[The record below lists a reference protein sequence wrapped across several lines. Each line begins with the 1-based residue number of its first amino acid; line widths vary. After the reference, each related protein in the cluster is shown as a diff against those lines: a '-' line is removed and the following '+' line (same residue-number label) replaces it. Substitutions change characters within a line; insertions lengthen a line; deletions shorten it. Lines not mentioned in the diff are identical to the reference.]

1 MGDPAVGCAELP
13 AHGAE
18 RVRPDGNDVHR
29 RRLARSHRYGQWRDA
44 GVDGV
49 EHRGLTRLSEQTDM
63 GKVTGFLE
71 IDRQTAKYQPASDR
85 IRHFKEFS
93 IPMSDQ
99 EVQKQA
105 ARCMDCGIP
114 YCHGPTGCPV
124 HNQIPDW
131 NDLVYA
137 DNWEEAIRNL
147 HSTNNFPE
155 FTGRICPA
163 PCEEACT
170 LNLEDAPVAIKTVE
184 QAIADKAYELGFI
197 MPQPP
202 TTRSGRKV
210 AVIGSGPAGMAAAQQ
225 LGRAGHEVHV
235 YERESRPGG
244 LLRYGIPDFKM
255 EKHFID
261 RRVSQMEGEGVT
273 FFCNVNVG
281 VDRKMAD
288 LVAGYD
294 AVLYCG
300 GSETPRASGIP
311 GTGLDGVHDA
321 MPFLVQQNK
330 RVARENIDSVGWPSA
345 PISAAGKHVVVV
357 GGGDTASD
365 CIGTAF
371 RQGAVKVTQLDIR
384 PQPPEK
390 EDKLAVWPYWAT
402 KMRTSSSQAEGVH
415 REFQIGDARIRRRGR
430 PADRRQVLR
439 GGREAPAGRR
449 HGVRHPRR
457 SRLHRDRLPR
467 PVRGRRPR
475 VRWARGLKIG
485 VDRRGSTYVEA
496 DERDYRTSVDKL
508 WAAGDV
514 RRGQSLV
521 VWAIREGRQA
531 ARAIDLELT
540 GTTTLPR

>member
-1 MGDPAVGCAELP
+1 
-13 AHGAE
+13 
-18 RVRPDGNDVHR
+18 
-29 RRLARSHRYGQWRDA
+29 
-44 GVDGV
+44 
-49 EHRGLTRLSEQTDM
+49 M

-85 IRHFKEFS
+85 IRHFREFT
-93 IPMSDQ
+93 IRMSDQ

-105 ARCMDCGIP
+105 ARCMDCGVP

-131 NDLVYA
+131 NDLVYNN
-137 DNWEEAIRNL
+137 NWEEAIRNL

-170 LNLEDAPVAIKTVE
+170 LNLEDAPVTIKTVE
-184 QAIADKAYELGFI
+184 QALADKAYEMGFI
-197 MPQPP
+197 VPQPV
-202 TTRSGRKV
+202 TSKTGKKV
-210 AVIGSGPAGMAAAQQ
+210 ALIGSGPAGMAAAQQ

-235 YERESRPGG
+235 YERESQPGG

-261 RRVSQMEGEGVT
+261 RRIEQMEGEGVT

-281 VDRKMAD
+281 VDKSVEE
-288 LVAGYD
+288 LLKTYD
-294 AVLYCG
+294 AVLYTG
-300 GSETPRASGIP
+300 GSEKPRDVGIA
-311 GTGLDGVHDA
+311 GAGLIGVHDA
-321 MPFLVQQNK
+321 MPYLVQQNK
-330 RVARENIDSVGWPSA
+330 RVARESIDNVGWPSEPVLA
-345 PISAAGKHVVVV
+345 GGKHVVVI

-365 CIGTAF
+365 CVGTAF

-390 EDKLAVWPYWAT
+390 EDKLAIWPYWAT
-402 KMRTSSSQAEGVH
+402 KMRTSSSQAEGAI
-415 REFQIGDARIRRRGR
+415 REFQVGTLELVGENGILAGVKCCQVDEKRKPIAGTEFVIKADLVFVAIGFRG
-430 PADRRQVLR
+430 VLDT
-439 GGREAPAGRR
+439 
-449 HGVRHPRR
+449 GVV
-457 SRLHRDRLPR
+457 SELGDKLSMTS
-467 PVRGRRPR
+467 
-475 VRWARGLKIG
+475 
-485 VDRRGSTYVEA
+485 DRRGSTNIAANE
-496 DERDYRTSVDKL
+496 DDYRTSVDKL

-531 ARAIDLELT
+531 AREIDLSLMGAT
-540 GTTTLPR
+540 DLPR

>member
-1 MGDPAVGCAELP
+1 
-13 AHGAE
+13 
-18 RVRPDGNDVHR
+18 
-29 RRLARSHRYGQWRDA
+29 
-44 GVDGV
+44 
-49 EHRGLTRLSEQTDM
+49 M

-85 IRHFKEFS
+85 IRHFREFT
-93 IPMSDQ
+93 IRMTDQ

-105 ARCMDCGIP
+105 ARCMDCGVP

-131 NDLVYA
+131 NDLVYNN
-137 DNWEEAIRNL
+137 NWEEAIRNL

-170 LNLEDAPVAIKTVE
+170 LNLEDAPVTIKTVE
-184 QAIADKAYELGFI
+184 QAIADKAYEMGFI
-197 MPQPP
+197 VPQPV
-202 TTRSGRKV
+202 TNKTGKTV
-210 AVIGSGPAGMAAAQQ
+210 AIIGSGPAGMAAAQQ
-225 LGRAGHEVHV
+225 LGRAGHDVHV

-244 LLRYGIPDFKM
+244 LLRFGIPDFKM

-261 RRVSQMEGEGVT
+261 RRIEQMEGEGVT

-281 VDRKMAD
+281 VDKSMEE
-288 LVAGYD
+288 LLGSYD
-294 AVLYCG
+294 AVLYTG
-300 GSETPRASGIP
+300 GSEKPRDVGIP
-311 GTGLDGVHDA
+311 GADLVGVHDA
-321 MPFLVQQNK
+321 MPYLVQQNK
-330 RVARENIDSVGWPSA
+330 RVARESIDNVGWPSDPVVA
-345 PISAAGKHVVVV
+345 GGKHVVVI

-365 CIGTAF
+365 CVGTAF

-402 KMRTSSSQAEGVH
+402 KMRTSSSQAEGAV
-415 REFQIGDARIRRRGR
+415 REFQVGTLELVGENGILSAVKCCHVDEKRKPVAGSEFLIKADLVFVAIGFRG
-430 PADRRQVLR
+430 VLDT
-439 GGREAPAGRR
+439 
-449 HGVRHPRR
+449 GVV
-457 SRLHRDRLPR
+457 SDLGDRLLTDTD
-467 PVRGRRPR
+467 G
-475 VRWARGLKIG
+475 
-485 VDRRGSTYVEA
+485 RGSTNISANET
-496 DERDYRTSVDKL
+496 DYRTSVDKL

-531 ARAIDLELT
+531 AREIDLSLMGAT
-540 GTTTLPR
+540 DLPR

>member
-1 MGDPAVGCAELP
+1 
-13 AHGAE
+13 
-18 RVRPDGNDVHR
+18 
-29 RRLARSHRYGQWRDA
+29 
-44 GVDGV
+44 
-49 EHRGLTRLSEQTDM
+49 M

-85 IRHFKEFS
+85 IRHFREFT
-93 IPMSDQ
+93 IRMSDQ

-131 NDLVYA
+131 NDLVYNG
-137 DNWEEAIRNL
+137 NWEEAIRNL

-170 LNLEDAPVAIKTVE
+170 LNLEDAPVTIKTVE
-184 QAIADKAYELGFI
+184 QAIADKAYEMGFI
-197 MPQPP
+197 VPQPV
-202 TTRSGRKV
+202 TAKTGKKV
-210 AVIGSGPAGMAAAQQ
+210 AIIGSGPAGMAAAQQ
-225 LGRAGHEVHV
+225 LGRVGHEVHV

-261 RRVSQMEGEGVT
+261 RRVEQMEGEGVT

-281 VDRKMAD
+281 VDKSMDD
-288 LVAGYD
+288 LLGAYD
-294 AVLYCG
+294 AVLYTG
-300 GSETPRASGIP
+300 GSEKPRDVGIP
-311 GTGLDGVHDA
+311 GADLIGVHDA
-321 MPFLVQQNK
+321 MPYLVQQNK
-330 RVARENIDSVGWPSA
+330 RVARESIDNVGWPSDPVLA
-345 PISAAGKHVVVV
+345 GGKHVVVI

-365 CIGTAF
+365 CVGTAF

-402 KMRTSSSQAEGVH
+402 KMRTSSSQAEGAV
-415 REFQIGDARIRRRGR
+415 REFQVGTLELVGENGILSGVKCCHVDEKRKPIAGTEFVIRADLVFVAIGFRG
-430 PADRRQVLR
+430 VLDK
-439 GGREAPAGRR
+439 
-449 HGVRHPRR
+449 GVV
-457 SRLHRDRLPR
+457 SELGEKLSVDT
-467 PVRGRRPR
+467 
-475 VRWARGLKIG
+475 
-485 VDRRGSTYVEA
+485 DRRGSANISANET
-496 DERDYRTSVDKL
+496 DYRTSVDKL

-531 ARAIDLELT
+531 AREIDLSLMGAT
-540 GTTTLPR
+540 DLPR

>member
-1 MGDPAVGCAELP
+1 
-13 AHGAE
+13 
-18 RVRPDGNDVHR
+18 
-29 RRLARSHRYGQWRDA
+29 
-44 GVDGV
+44 
-49 EHRGLTRLSEQTDM
+49 M

-85 IRHFKEFS
+85 IRHFREFT
-93 IPMSDQ
+93 IRMSDQ

-131 NDLVYA
+131 NDLVYN

-197 MPQPP
+197 VPQAV
-202 TTRSGRKV
+202 TTKTGKKV
-210 AVIGSGPAGMAAAQQ
+210 AIIGSGPAGMAAAQQ

-261 RRVSQMEGEGVT
+261 RRVEQMEGEGVT

-281 VDRKMAD
+281 VDKSVEE
-288 LVAGYD
+288 LLGTYD
-294 AVLYCG
+294 AVLYTG
-300 GSETPRASGIP
+300 GSEKPRDVGIP
-311 GTGLDGVHDA
+311 GADLIGVHDA
-321 MPFLVQQNK
+321 MPYLVQQNK
-330 RVARENIDSVGWPSA
+330 RVARESIYNVGWPSDPVMA
-345 PISAAGKHVVVV
+345 GGKHVVVI

-365 CIGTAF
+365 CVGTAF
-371 RQGAVKVTQLDIR
+371 RQGAVRVTQLDIR

-402 KMRTSSSQAEGVH
+402 KMRTSSSQAEGAV
-415 REFQIGDARIRRRGR
+415 REFQVGTLELIGENGILSGVKCCEVDERRRPVAGTEFVIK
-430 PADRRQVLR
+430 ADLVFVAIGFR
-439 GGREAPAGRR
+439 GALDT
-449 HGVRHPRR
+449 GVI
-457 SRLHRDRLPR
+457 SELGDKLS
-467 PVRGRRPR
+467 VD
-475 VRWARGLKIG
+475 
-485 VDRRGSTYVEA
+485 VDRRGSTNVAANE
-496 DERDYRTSVDKL
+496 EDYRTSVDRL

-531 ARAIDLELT
+531 ARDIDLTLMGVT
-540 GTTTLPR
+540 DLPR

>member
-1 MGDPAVGCAELP
+1 
-13 AHGAE
+13 
-18 RVRPDGNDVHR
+18 
-29 RRLARSHRYGQWRDA
+29 
-44 GVDGV
+44 
-49 EHRGLTRLSEQTDM
+49 M

-85 IRHFKEFS
+85 IRHFREFT
-93 IPMSDQ
+93 IRMSDQ

-131 NDLVYA
+131 NDLVYNN
-137 DNWEEAIRNL
+137 NWEEAIRNL

-170 LNLEDAPVAIKTVE
+170 LNLEDAPVTIKTVE
-184 QAIADKAYELGFI
+184 QAIADKAYEMGFI
-197 MPQPP
+197 VPQPV
-202 TTRSGRKV
+202 TRKTGKKV
-210 AVIGSGPAGMAAAQQ
+210 ALIGSGPAGMAAAQQ

-261 RRVSQMEGEGVT
+261 RRIEQMEGEGVT

-281 VDRKMAD
+281 VDKSMEE
-288 LVAGYD
+288 LLSTYD
-294 AVLYCG
+294 AVLYTG
-300 GSETPRASGIP
+300 GSEKPRDVGIP
-311 GTGLDGVHDA
+311 GADLVGVHDA
-321 MPFLVQQNK
+321 MPYLVQQNK
-330 RVARENIDSVGWPSA
+330 RVARESIDNVGWPSDPVLA
-345 PISAAGKHVVVV
+345 GGKHVVVI

-365 CIGTAF
+365 CVGTAF

-402 KMRTSSSQAEGVH
+402 KMRTSSSQAEGAV
-415 REFQIGDARIRRRGR
+415 REFQVGTLELVGENGILAGVKCCHVDEKRKPLAGTEFIIRADLVFVAIGFTG
-430 PADRRQVLR
+430 VL
-439 GGREAPAGRR
+439 ET
-449 HGVRHPRR
+449 GVV
-457 SRLHRDRLPR
+457 SDLGDKLT
-467 PVRGRRPR
+467 
-475 VRWARGLKIG
+475 IDT
-485 VDRRGSTYVEA
+485 DRRGSANVAANEV
-496 DERDYRTSVDKL
+496 DYRTSVDKL

-531 ARAIDLELT
+531 AREIDLSLM
-540 GTTTLPR
+540 GTTDLPR

>member
-1 MGDPAVGCAELP
+1 
-13 AHGAE
+13 
-18 RVRPDGNDVHR
+18 
-29 RRLARSHRYGQWRDA
+29 
-44 GVDGV
+44 
-49 EHRGLTRLSEQTDM
+49 M

-85 IRHFKEFS
+85 IRHFREFT
-93 IPMSDQ
+93 IRMSDQ

-131 NDLVYA
+131 NDLVYNN
-137 DNWEEAIRNL
+137 NWEEAIRNL

-170 LNLEDAPVAIKTVE
+170 LNLEDAPVTIKTVE
-184 QAIADKAYELGFI
+184 QTIADKAYEMGFI
-197 MPQPP
+197 VPQPV
-202 TTRSGRKV
+202 TKKTGKKV
-210 AVIGSGPAGMAAAQQ
+210 ALIGSGPAGMAAAQQ

-261 RRVSQMEGEGVT
+261 RRIEQMEGEGVT

-281 VDRKMAD
+281 VDKSMEE
-288 LVAGYD
+288 LLGTYD
-294 AVLYCG
+294 AVLYTG
-300 GSETPRASGIP
+300 GSEKPRDVGIP
-311 GTGLDGVHDA
+311 GADLIGVHDA
-321 MPFLVQQNK
+321 MPYLVQQNK
-330 RVARENIDSVGWPSA
+330 RVARESIDNVGWPSDPVLA
-345 PISAAGKHVVVV
+345 GGKHVVVI

-365 CIGTAF
+365 CVGTAF

-402 KMRTSSSQAEGVH
+402 KMRTSSSQAEGAV
-415 REFQIGDARIRRRGR
+415 REFQVGTLELVGENGILAGVKCCHVDEKRKPVADSGFIIKADLVFVAIGFTG
-430 PADRRQVLR
+430 VL
-439 GGREAPAGRR
+439 ET
-449 HGVRHPRR
+449 GVV
-457 SRLHRDRLPR
+457 SDLGDQLT
-467 PVRGRRPR
+467 
-475 VRWARGLKIG
+475 IDT
-485 VDRRGSTYVEA
+485 DRRGSTNVAANEV
-496 DERDYRTSVDKL
+496 DYRTSVDKL

-531 ARAIDLELT
+531 AREIDLSLMGAT
-540 GTTTLPR
+540 DLPR